1 MTDKQLKEIWKE
13 LDKLGCSKHITEKI
27 FIKIVR
33 EHENIKRRN
42 SA

>member
-27 FIKIVR
+27 FIKIVKIALKKGVKN
-33 EHENIKRRN
+33 EL
-42 SA
+42 